1 MKRQAGFTL
10 IEIMI
15 AIVIVA
21 ILAGIS
27 YPIYLHYVEGS
38 RRSSAI
44 TALQRA
50 AAAEEKHYAADNVYA
65 TSLTTLGYNSNSV
78 DIPSTSE
85 HWYNLSAKKDP
96 NGSDYML
103 MATPAGPQ
111 AKDACGTFILTAT
124 GARTVS
130 NSTGK
135 TAEECWG
142 SG

>member
-15 AIVIVA
+15 AVVIVA
-21 ILAGIS
+21 ILAGIA
-27 YPIYLHYVEGS
+27 YPIYLHYVENS

-50 AAAEEKHYAADNVYA
+50 AAAEEKYYA
-65 TSLTTLGYNSNSV
+65 TNNAYATDLTAIGYQSNSV
-78 DIPSTSE
+78 AIPSSTE
-85 HWYNLSAKKDP
+85 HWYNLSAAGDKSGYKLTAKP
-96 NGSDYML
+96 V
-103 MATPAGPQ
+103 GPQ
-111 AKDACGTFILTAT
+111 AKDACGTFLLTAT

-135 TAEECWG
+135 TAEQCWG